1 MFLSSFSDGFYDA
14 FNGDTAENTT
24 LIKSLMIL
32 GFILVAVGIVIILKP
47 DKDSIKKIS
56 TKIIAWICV
65 IAGAILEITCLAIA

>member
-1 MFLSSFSDGFYDA
+1 MFLSSFLDGFSDA

-47 DKDSIKKIS
+47 DKNIKKIS

-65 IAGAILEITCLAIA
+65 IAGAILEVTCLAIA

>member
-1 MFLSSFSDGFYDA
+1 MFLSSFLDGFSDA
-14 FNGDTAENTT
+14 FSSDTAENTT

-47 DKDSIKKIS
+47 DNNIKKIS

-65 IAGAILEITCLAIA
+65 IAGAILEVTCLAIA